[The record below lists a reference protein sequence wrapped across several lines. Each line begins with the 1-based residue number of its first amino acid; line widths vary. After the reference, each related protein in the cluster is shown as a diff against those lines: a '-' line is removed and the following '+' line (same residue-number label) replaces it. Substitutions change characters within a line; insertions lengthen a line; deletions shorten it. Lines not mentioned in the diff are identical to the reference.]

1 MTMQRRIGALAGG
14 VVLAAVAALFAAE
27 HKPSEL
33 FVRKCAKCHGEDGRA
48 DTPKGKKMKAQD
60 FTDPD
65 FQQHKTDRQLIEA
78 VTEGTDKD
86 MPPFGKVLTPA
97 EIESLVKGDVREF
110 AKK

>member
-1 MTMQRRIGALAGG
+1 MTIRHLIRSLAGG
-14 VVLAAVAALFAAE
+14 IALAAVAALFAAE

-48 DTPKGKKMKAQD
+48 DTVKGRKMKAQD

-86 MPPFGKVLTPA
+86 MPPFGKVLTPM

-110 AKK
+110 GKK